1 MTDFQEKVERYMQCD
16 KRTLAE
22 MLVLKEMENEKK
34 SIEKLK
40 EPTITDGTGAIEIA
54 PHSPDNTDDHQWI
67 LNRWPKVGDWP
78 PYIPFS
84 PYAEPT
90 IWYSATTT
98 TTDAD
103 LKKLKL

>member
-1 MTDFQEKVERYMQCD
+1 MQCD

-22 MLVLKEMENEKK
+22 MLILREMENEKK
-34 SIEKLK
+34 SIEKVK
-40 EPTITDGTGAIEIA
+40 EPTITDGTGSIEIA
-54 PHSPDNTDDHQWI
+54 PHSPDNAWI
-67 LNRWPKVGDWP
+67 LDRWPKVGDCP
-78 PYIPFS
+78 PYRPFS

-103 LKKLKL
+103 LKELKL